1 MMQALKQLV
10 GVLATPLVLALVGL
24 LLGGLARAFGRR
36 RLAIW
41 LCVSAAALVYFLATP
56 LMATAL
62 LAPLERSYPPLR
74 VEPELEIRHVVVLG
88 SYYAPRDGLPVT
100 ATLGAD
106 GLARIV
112 EGVRLA
118 RMFPEAKLVVS
129 GGSAPGHMP
138 SALGYAQLAQELG
151 IDSDRL
157 AVIDSPRNT
166 AEEAAA
172 IARMLGSST
181 FVLVTS
187 ASHMPRAMQLMRS
200 AGARPLA
207 APTAH
212 RADRSGIWRWRALLP
227 AASSLRG
234 SELALHEY
242 VGLFALSIGL
252 Q

>member
-1 MMQALKQLV
+1 MQALKQLV
-10 GVLATPLVLALVGL
+10 GALATPLVLAVVVMV
-24 LLGGLARAFGRR
+24 LGWLARGFGRR
-36 RLAIW
+36 RLAIG
-41 LCVSAAALVYFLATP
+41 LCVSAAALIYLPATP

-88 SYYAPRDGLPVT
+88 SYYAPREGLPIT

-118 RMFPEAKLVVS
+118 RMYPEAKLVVS
-129 GGSAPGHMP
+129 GGSAAGHMP
-138 SALGYAQLAQELG
+138 SALGYARLAQELG
-151 IDSDRL
+151 IDSARL
-157 AVIDSPRNT
+157 VVIDSPRNT
-166 AEEAAA
+166 AEEAVA
-172 IARMLGSST
+172 IARALGSST

-187 ASHMPRAMQLMRS
+187 ASHMPRAMRLMTF

-212 RADRSGIWRWRALLP
+212 RADLSGIWRWRALLP
-227 AASSLRG
+227 AAGALRG

-242 VGLFALSIGL
+242 VGLLALSMGL